1 MVQRKLGKIERIG
14 VQMKICDLCGIRLDV
29 NNAKSLC
36 ISDFNDNHSWVE
48 ATVHPK
54 DQGKRTIRRSRHDLI
69 PLEFLDEIASI
80 FEEGLQKY
88 GDSWKKGGRDF
99 LIDCLNHASNHL
111 HKYCNGDISENQL
124 SKVAWNALVVR
135 YFDLKG
141 AGLNGFT
148 RELEKSDGQGS
159 TSDSNVERNVSGRS
173 QSEREMVDG
182 PRIGAS
188 AETQRPR
195 NVVSDPQRDF

>member
-1 MVQRKLGKIERIG
+1 MR
-14 VQMKICDLCGIRLDV
+14 ICDYCGFLELIRTEIPPC
-29 NNAKSLC
+29 KSIL
-36 ISDFNDNHSWVE
+36 SKHGGHFWVE
-48 ATVHPK
+48 STVHPA

-80 FEEGLQKY
+80 FEEGEVKY
-88 GDSWKKGGRDF
+88 GDSWKNGGRDF

-141 AGLNGFT
+141 AGLNGNT
-148 RELEKSDGQGS
+148 RRTEKSDREGS
-159 TSDSNVERNVSGRS
+159 SSNSDVERNVRS
-173 QSEREMVDG
+173 SAQSEREMVDR
-182 PRIGAS
+182 PRIGTTVKT
-188 AETQRPR
+188 ERPR

>member
-1 MVQRKLGKIERIG
+1 
-14 VQMKICDLCGIRLDV
+14 MKICDYCGKTYEAILSDLCNSKIAQI
-29 NNAKSLC
+29 NNEGKHC
-36 ISDFNDNHSWVE
+36 WVE
-48 ATVHPK
+48 STVLPP

-80 FEEGLQKY
+80 FEEGLPKY

-148 RELEKSDGQGS
+148 REDVGEGS
-159 TSDSNVERNVSGRS
+159 ANSSNVERNVRS
-173 QSEREMVDG
+173 STPSEQEMVDRSG
-182 PRIGAS
+182 KWPAS
-188 AETQRPR
+188 EAQRTR
-195 NVVSDPQRDF
+195 DIMFDPQRD